1 MKILI
6 ITLLLL
12 LAGCGLSP
20 EQRMNLGAAMQS
32 WSYQNANTWDRVRAE
47 QAYINNYW
55 QNQRYQQQQ
64 LFLMQQQNNILQQR
78 GCR

>member
-20 EQRMNLGAAMQS
+20 EQRQAIGYGLAAS
-32 WSYQNANTWDRVRAE
+32 SNNWSSVQRDIAAQN
-47 QAYINNYW
+47 IYW
-55 QNQRYQQQQ
+55 TQYRYQQQQ